1 MREDL
6 GYNTE
11 IPGKERIFMN
21 ENEKNTNG
29 MNEENFAD
37 AAQNIANQNT
47 QNRQDAASDNY
58 NYSWNGG
65 NFVAKKRRN
74 GKRVAALMVAC
85 TLVIAALAF
94 CAGAITSR
102 TFGGKDPTPE
112 VSTPA
117 LIGDNSTGDEE
128 QSETEHSKA
137 PQVITSSATAKND
150 YDSLSKLYEKCSASC
165 ATIYVKASNGY
176 AIGSGFVVSKEG
188 YIITNCHVVSGGTEI
203 TVIFYNG
210 DKYTAK
216 VIGAD
221 SLSDIAVLKI
231 EADDLTPIE
240 IGDSSTLKIGDA
252 VVAIG
257 TPYSMSLAGTMT
269 TGVISGVNRKVD
281 LTNSY
286 GTKTKTMTLI
296 QTDSSINPGNS
307 GGPLINMA
315 GQVIGINSLKLS
327 NYEGIGFAIPISSAL
342 NIINEL
348 IEYGEVRDYDSEFVT
363 ATPKLNITV
372 QSVSNA
378 RTQYGL
384 PESAPEGCF
393 VVAVSRSSAIY
404 KAGLDL
410 YDIITEFNGTT
421 IENNDQLTEALAKCG
436 AGQKVTCKVYR
447 MNRDGS
453 GKTVEITFVLEAAS

>member
-1 MREDL
+1 
-6 GYNTE
+6 
-11 IPGKERIFMN
+11 MN

-29 MNEENFAD
+29 MNEEGFTPAG
-37 AAQNIANQNT
+37 QNNANTT
-47 QNRQDAASDNY
+47 QDNY

-65 NFVAKKRRN
+65 SFVAKKRRN
-74 GKRVAALMVAC
+74 GKRIAALMVAC

-94 CAGAITSR
+94 CAGAIASR
-102 TFGGKDPTPE
+102 TFGGSNETPE
-112 VSTPA
+112 ASTTVVA
-117 LIGDNSTGDEE
+117 GDTSTTGEE
-128 QSETEHSKA
+128 QSATEHTKA
-137 PQVITSSATAKND
+137 PQVITSSTSTSDN
-150 YDSLSKLYEKCSASC
+150 YDSLSKLYEKCSVSC

-210 DKYTAK
+210 DKYTAT
-216 VIGAD
+216 VVGAD

-231 EADDLTPIE
+231 EADDLTPLE

-269 TGVISGVNRKVD
+269 TGVISGVDRKID

-327 NYEGIGFAIPISSAL
+327 DYEGIGFAIPISSAL

-378 RTQYGL
+378 RNQYGL

-421 IENNDQLTEALAKCG
+421 IENNDQLTEALAKCS

-447 MNRDGS
+447 MYRDGS
-453 GKTVEITFVLEAAS
+453 GKTVEITFTLEAAS